1 MDNMNDTGELF
12 KYNLKSIEKIDKT
25 HLKVECESDLFVD
38 LDDEWHVSQKLLLK
52 IFADKY
58 V

>member
-38 LDDEWHVSQKLLLK
+38 LDDEWHVSLKLLLINMFK
-52 IFADKY
+52 NK
-58 V
+58 